1 MTRRSTLTLTTMA
14 LLGLAVAAALP
25 QIGFAQSDPFVGTWQ
40 LNLAK
45 SKFSPGPP
53 PKSNTV
59 NVQAEGQ
66 GLKNT
71 ITGIGADGN
80 PTSAVATTVFDG
92 MPHPS
97 GNPNFDAT
105 AVTPVDAYT
114 TIYSRTKAGRFV
126 GIQTV
131 IVSPDG
137 KTLTATN
144 IGASPGGPQ
153 VNNITVYDKQ

>member
-40 LNLAK
+40 LNLTK
-45 SKFSPGPP
+45 SKYSPGPP

-59 NVQAEGQ
+59 NIQAEGQ

-71 ITGIGADGN
+71 FTGIGADGN
-80 PTSAVATTVFDG
+80 PTSAVATTVFYG

-105 AVTPVDAYT
+105 AVTRVDAYT
-114 TIYSRTKAGRFV
+114 TIYGRTKSGKFV
-126 GIQTV
+126 GTQTV

-137 KTLTATN
+137 KTLTATT
-144 IGASPGGPQ
+144 IGAGLGGPQ